1 MASTVHDRTVLPPA
15 ETGSLAELLAAMRRE
30 PYTVATLVG
39 PDDKT
44 WELPAEVY
52 RVLKEVLEAMA
63 QGLAITVIPQ
73 HTRLTTQEAA
83 DMLGISRPTLVK
95 LLENGEIPYEQ
106 RGRHRRLL
114 LTDVLEYQ
122 SKARSERRAE
132 LDALVNEAGELGLY
146 SVTAT
151 PRPTR

>member
-1 MASTVHDRTVLPPA
+1 MTSTLHDRTVLPPA

-30 PYTVATLVG
+30 PSKVATLVG
-39 PDDKT
+39 PDDKK

-52 RVLKEVLEAMA
+52 RVLREVLEAMA
-63 QGLAITVIPQ
+63 HGLAITVIPQ

-95 LLENGEIPYEQ
+95 LLERGEIPYEQ

-122 SKARSERRAE
+122 RMARNEQRAQ
-132 LDALVNEAGELGLY
+132 LDALVKEAGELGLY
-146 SVTAT
+146 SATAA
-151 PRPTR
+151 PRSTR